1 MFALPVK
8 KNTIIRGAVRV
19 VTEFVRTRLR
29 EKKLELDAKTDNIG
43 SEEDSQKD
51 IISVAMET
59 GAFTIEDLVNQS
71 KTLLGAG
78 HETSA
83 TAVTW
88 GIYLLSLPCYS
99 HIQSRLRAE
108 IRAHLPPPDS
118 GEPITSDM
126 LDNLPYLN
134 AVSKEIMRVHA
145 PVPMVARQA
154 NEDTDICGVRIPKGT
169 DVRVHV
175 WAVNKS
181 KKLWGEDAR
190 VFRPER
196 WLEDVHGGAES
207 LSYLTFGYGPRSC
220 IGRGKYYFW
229 IVSNL
234 ANGGTGF
241 AQGENKALLAA
252 LIGSFDFKPAAG
264 QPRDLEIVFAV
275 TAKIMGGLKVE
286 ATVVEGW

>member
-1 MFALPVK
+1 MLAIPVK
-8 KNTIIRGAVRV
+8 KNIMLREAVRV
-19 VTEFVRTRLR
+19 VTEFVRTRLS
-29 EKKLELDAKTDNIG
+29 EKKLTLDAKANDMG
-43 SEEDSQKD
+43 FEEDGQKD

-59 GAFTIEDLVNQS
+59 GAFTTEDLVNQS
-71 KTLLGAG
+71 KTLLAAG

-108 IRAHLPPPDS
+108 IRAHLPSPES

-126 LDNLPYLN
+126 LDSLPYLN
-134 AVSKEIMRVHA
+134 AVSKEIMRVHP
-145 PVPMVARQA
+145 PVPMMARLS
-154 NEDTDICGVRIPKGT
+154 NEDTDICGVKIPKGT

-190 VFRPER
+190 IFRPER

-220 IGRGKYYFW
+220 IGRG
-229 IVSNL
+229 
-234 ANGGTGF
+234 
-241 AQGENKALLAA
+241 E
-252 LIGSFDFKPAAG
+252 
-264 QPRDLEIVFAV
+264 
-275 TAKIMGGLKVE
+275 
-286 ATVVEGW
+286 